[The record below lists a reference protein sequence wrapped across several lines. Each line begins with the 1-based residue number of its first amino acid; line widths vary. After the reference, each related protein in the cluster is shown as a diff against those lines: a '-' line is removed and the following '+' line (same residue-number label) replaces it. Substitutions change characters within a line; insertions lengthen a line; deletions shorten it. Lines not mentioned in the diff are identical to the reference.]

1 MKIEDLSKRI
11 DELIVRADNVLTTRT
26 VNALV
31 SMVDWELYNNFRT
44 ASLSFLKNTFGEAH
58 PYYEVFNDR
67 VTTGSFASAVE
78 EGRGILKAAKDEI
91 DKGWFVTVKGIVSAE
106 IFSDFLEMAGYLLSE
121 DYKDAAAVMIGSV
134 LEEHLRQ
141 LCKKHSIP
149 IEIIK
154 NGKNVLKKADQLNS
168 ELAGENVYNKLDQKQ
183 VMTWQDLRNKAAH
196 GRYTDYAKEQVELMH
211 QGVMDFI
218 SRNAL

>member
-11 DELIVRADNVLTTRT
+11 DELIVRADNVLTTTT
-26 VNALV
+26 VNNSV

-44 ASLSFLKNTFGEAH
+44 ASLSFLKNTFGEVH
-58 PYYEVFNDR
+58 PYYEGFNAG
-67 VTTGSFASAVE
+67 VTTYSLASAVE
-78 EGRGILKAAKDEI
+78 IGRGILKAAKDEI
-91 DKGWFVTVKGIVSAE
+91 DKGWFVTVKGVVSAE

-121 DYKDAAAVMIGSV
+121 GYKDAAAVMIGSV

-141 LCKKHSIP
+141 LCKKHDIT

-154 NGKNVLKKADQLNS
+154 NGKKVAKKADTLNS
-168 ELAGENVYNKLDQKQ
+168 ELAGKNVYNKLDQKQ
-183 VMTWQDLRNKAAH
+183 VTTWLDLRNNAAH
-196 GRYTDYAKEQVELMH
+196 GRYADYTKEQAELMH
-211 QGVMDFI
+211 QGVINFI